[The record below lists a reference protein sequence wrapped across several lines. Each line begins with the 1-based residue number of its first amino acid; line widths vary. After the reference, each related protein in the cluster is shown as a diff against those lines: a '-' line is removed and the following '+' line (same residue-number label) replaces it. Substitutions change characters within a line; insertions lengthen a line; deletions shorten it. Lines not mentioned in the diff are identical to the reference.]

1 MGPFDTEIK
10 VPSAGSP
17 ELSKVPPEG
26 LEQCQTFFFT
36 HIGHISCMPFPSVA
50 QSMHE
55 TDCTLNGGRPV
66 SEPAEVYVEVAYSG
80 SNISAVL

>member
-1 MGPFDTEIK
+1 
-10 VPSAGSP
+10 
-17 ELSKVPPEG
+17 
-26 LEQCQTFFFT
+26 
-36 HIGHISCMPFPSVA
+36 MPFPSVA